1 MNFYK
6 LILFSLNRYISNPLL
21 MNGHKF
27 HLRVYVLCVGALRV
41 FVFEKILILIA
52 AHKYDLNDTD
62 NIFSHLTNTARSAE
76 DVHFDEKKFVKTLD
90 DLPEYLI
97 KEKPEIA
104 KNKEDANKIITQ
116 IKDDIYKITNEL
128 FNAFENEYTVFS
140 PMNNC
145 FEIFG
150 LDFMI
155 DQDLQVSLLEVNP
168 GPDFQQTGGKLK
180 IVIEDLW
187 EQTLEIVLDSN
198 KNIQSKNGNK
208 NESGDNNENENDNE
222 NNNNNDDNVDYS
234 GNNEDLNNN
243 ANYNYLDKPTK
254 DFTCVYA
261 KQSSTSH
268 LKGGMTFK

>member
-1 MNFYK
+1 
-6 LILFSLNRYISNPLL
+6 

-52 AHKYDLNDTD
+52 AHKYDLNDTE

-90 DLPEYLI
+90 DLPEYLM

-116 IKDDIYKITNEL
+116 IKDDIHKITNEL

-222 NNNNNDDNVDYS
+222 NKNNNDDNVDYS
-234 GNNEDLNNN
+234 GNNEDLNNQT
-243 ANYNYLDKPTK
+243 NYKYLDKPTK
-254 DFTCVYA
+254 DFTCVYS